1 LKRGTVGLAGR
12 PNKTSSCREQ
22 IPHKC
27 SIVASVCVEPEQH
40 EGLGLFGSCSIRD
53 KRAWPIQT
61 LRAGDISF
69 VRPIRT
75 LVHNQMICTLG
86 LEGER
91 KGPTGGQDSA
101 VPAKCQAI
109 GSDQRGP
116 QLIPASRPECETNV
130 LRMICVNWMEPRK
143 CSASR
148 QVSGFSPGLPWKKHA
163 ARVDDWLPTCY
174 RTPTQA
180 PLSTEQEHRTA
191 GFAGRSRDDG
201 NSVSIFITAP
211 IVLAGRVACL
221 SRRQAITRS

>member
-1 LKRGTVGLAGR
+1 
-12 PNKTSSCREQ
+12 
-22 IPHKC
+22 
-27 SIVASVCVEPEQH
+27 VCVEPEQH

-180 PLSTEQEHRTA
+180 PLALSRSIEQLDSLGGAEMT
-191 GFAGRSRDDG
+191 GTRSRSSSLLQLCSRGAWLAFQGGKQSLGPNLSPALKQQGVIYTYIHPG
-201 NSVSIFITAP
+201 N
-211 IVLAGRVACL
+211 L
-221 SRRQAITRS
+221 